1 MDKKILIAKLLS
13 AHGIKGEIKILYF
26 GDEIKNLEKYP
37 LFDSQNQTYKI
48 KIINKNKVANSSN
61 QVGDKI
67 CIVKIEGIN
76 DRNQAEVLRGKEL
89 YVLRENFAK
98 TKKNEFYISDLIGI
112 DVVDNSYQKIGKIIN
127 VLNNSHNCLIE
138 IEFLDNFISKKNLY
152 KGLQKIDNFPF
163 KNEFFPIVDVEKGF
177 VVLEIDDLEIS
188 EISSND
194 EIKF

>member
-1 MDKKILIAKLLS
+1 
-13 AHGIKGEIKILYF
+13 
-26 GDEIKNLEKYP
+26 
-37 LFDSQNQTYKI
+37 QNQTYKI

>member
-138 IEFLDNFISKKNLY
+138 IEFLNNFISKKNLY

>member
-112 DVVDNSYQKIGKIIN
+112 DVLDNSYQKIGKIIN

-138 IEFLDNFISKKNLY
+138 IEFLENFIPKKNLY